1 MHYSTQAATLASI
14 SFLSSINASPLST
27 RVAICSASTPS
38 STCWDTLGMTDYL
51 TTFTKSV
58 TCKTQESWSTCFL
71 RTMAKEPGMNCADIY
86 GTSCKAPSG
95 STTSDAK
102 AYYGAWNIWS
112 TWNYLS
118 SWSMALSDIAAK
130 DPNVIKDNAQP
141 GDTDQFMPQNDS
153 VQQVD
158 IALSN
163 MVHMLNKASEP
174 ADAAFLRLVKY
185 VPSTLVY
192 NGTSN
197 SGLNIGNQLQSRLV
211 GLMAKISTDVD
222 SFLRLVEGGEFSRVL
237 NYNVQTIE
245 NTFMPQNASSV
256 STTMD
261 GGSSV
266 DDSVAHIE

>member
-1 MHYSTQAATLASI
+1 MS
-14 SFLSSINASPLST
+14 
-27 RVAICSASTPS
+27 C
-38 STCWDTLGMTDYL
+38 TDL
-51 TTFTKSV
+51 
-58 TCKTQESWSTCFL
+58 
-71 RTMAKEPGMNCADIY
+71 Y

-95 STTSDAK
+95 STISDARV
-102 AYYGAWNIWS
+102 YYAAWNIWS

-141 GDTDQFMPQNDS
+141 GDTDQFMPQNNG

-163 MVHMLNKASEP
+163 MIHMLNKASEP
-174 ADAAFLRLVKY
+174 ADAAFLRLMKY
-185 VPSTLVY
+185 VPSTLVF
-192 NGTSN
+192 NATSN

-245 NTFMPQNASSV
+245 NTIMPQNASTA